1 MIVIYFCKL
10 LFHPNLKSFLK
21 TQKFRYRIVNN
32 MNYVIT
38 ALVHTA
44 IFSQPKETNI
54 NYKYRIMCQTAS
66 SSLKSLLLNTFQ

>member
-1 MIVIYFCKL
+1 
-10 LFHPNLKSFLK
+10 
-21 TQKFRYRIVNN
+21 